1 MLRLG
6 DIIIYNSDRVTV
18 TAIYHSAGSIELT
31 DGRGGKTNERLS
43 DVYDELLKQERERA
57 DAAEKRWEKLKQK
70 ITDKYKYLER
80 QFEAWEH
87 DEDESKLWRTSKH
100 EVLMILKD
108 ISDIE
113 RGEA

>member
-31 DGRGGKTNERLS
+31 DGRGDKTNERLS

-57 DAAEKRWEKLKQK
+57 DQAEELIKRAIEIGECRLNDLSNGVTSIGFGERKGIEQVLSELKN
-70 ITDKYKYLER
+70 L
-80 QFEAWEH
+80 
-87 DEDESKLWRTSKH
+87 
-100 EVLMILKD
+100 
-108 ISDIE
+108 E
-113 RGEA
+113 RGEDE